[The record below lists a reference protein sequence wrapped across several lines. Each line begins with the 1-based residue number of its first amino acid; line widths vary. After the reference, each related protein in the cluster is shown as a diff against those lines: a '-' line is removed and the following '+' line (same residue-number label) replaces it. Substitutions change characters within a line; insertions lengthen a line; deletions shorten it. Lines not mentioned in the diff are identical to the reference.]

1 MPNNASSEKR
11 RRQNEKRNLKN
22 RSVKSEIKTLTKKLM
37 TAVEKKD
44 REAATTCLRTTQAK
58 LDKAAKVGVMHRN
71 TVARRKSLLMRK
83 IATI

>member
-44 REAATTCLRTTQAK
+44 KDTATAVLRTTQAK

-83 IATI
+83 TTSI

>member
-44 REAATTCLRTTQAK
+44 RESAATVLRTTQAK

-83 IATI
+83 LASI